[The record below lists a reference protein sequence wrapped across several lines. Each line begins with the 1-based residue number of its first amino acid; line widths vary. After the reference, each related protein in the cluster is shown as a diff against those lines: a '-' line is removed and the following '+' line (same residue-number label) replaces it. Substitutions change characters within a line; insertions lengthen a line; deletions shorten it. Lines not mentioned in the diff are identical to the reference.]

1 MDKELT
7 KEQYTE
13 TLNLIRAEV
22 DQQIKPL
29 SNQLKD
35 FTDRQNQFN
44 TKVMDAVEQVEKC
57 LTKFQLQLNWRQAL
71 LSFGGGFCA
80 ILLGIIMERLF

>member
-7 KEQYTE
+7 KLQYTE
-13 TLNLIRAEV
+13 TLNLIRSEV

-35 FTDRQNQFN
+35 FTDRQNEFN
-44 TKVMDAVEQVEKC
+44 SKVMDAVEQVEKC

-71 LSFGGGFCA
+71 LSFSGGFCA
-80 ILLGIIMERLF
+80 ILLGIIMERFF

>member
-1 MDKELT
+1 MDKELS

-35 FTDRQNQFN
+35 FTDRQNEFN
-44 TKVMDAVEQVEKC
+44 TKVMDAGWVLCDFIRHYYGKVILIE
-57 LTKFQLQLNWRQAL
+57 
-71 LSFGGGFCA
+71 SF
-80 ILLGIIMERLF
+80 